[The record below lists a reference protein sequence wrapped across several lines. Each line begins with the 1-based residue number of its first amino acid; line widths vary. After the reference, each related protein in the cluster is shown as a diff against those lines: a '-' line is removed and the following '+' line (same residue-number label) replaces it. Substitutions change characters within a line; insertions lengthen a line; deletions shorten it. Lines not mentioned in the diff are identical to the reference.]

1 MRDNRLSYIRISLHL
16 LILTIS
22 LPTIWVFSACAEGK
36 RGELLIGGE
45 CEYKRYKG
53 QATIISVTKKSRHDI
68 KQQEKYEVKFLF
80 TTDQEIKETYAQSEG
95 QKFLLLLSNSSY
107 PGKRYLEKY
116 GIEVGRI
123 FDCYLKV
130 IVKGTCTPVLF
141 EFPFIR
147 LDDYFEN

>member
-1 MRDNRLSYIRISLHL
+1 MHL

-22 LPTIWVFSACAEGK
+22 LSTLWVFSACAEGK
-36 RGELLIGGE
+36 KGELLIGGE

-53 QATIISVTKKSRHDI
+53 RAEILSVIKKSGPDI
-68 KQQEKYEVKFLF
+68 NLQEKYEVKFLF
-80 TTDQEIKETYAQSEG
+80 TTDREIKETYAQLEG
-95 QKFLLLLSNSSY
+95 KEFLLLLSNSSY
-107 PGKRYLEKY
+107 PGPGYLEKY
-116 GIEVGRI
+116 GIEVGRV